1 MEEVKSILTEDQL
14 AELNPEGIEINTV
27 IDDTT
32 SQDLFNEDN
41 IIELSEGDAENTD
54 AVDEAVEVEGE

>member
-14 AELNPEGIEINTV
+14 VELNPEGIEINTV

-54 AVDEAVEVEGE
+54 AVDEATEVEGE